1 MFGGVL
7 SVPVN
12 NPHSRKTGSKPIIT
26 NLGENYS
33 KSASM
38 LLGTMA
44 KLRSPVFLKS
54 VKVALYIGGLYVCG
68 KIGWESVMKMGIDT
82 RELFFYETF
91 LYYNPLLLITMMVWL
106 WGVNLWV
113 FSRSGVDYAAIFY
126 LGPDH
131 LSHKEIWKIVLY
143 FSAVIILIIPFDIFY
158 MPSRYYLLWTF
169 WRILF
174 PVQTVTFSDFFLADI
189 LTSMSKV
196 LSDLERSVC
205 RMVHRQVA
213 TVAWFEADSVCGS
226 HSAVIPLV
234 LVLPYLFRLFQC
246 IRQYKDSKDIA
257 NIWNAGKYL
266 TAVPVIFLSA
276 LKYFINADTWTYS
289 IQPAWILFGLANTF
303 FSFFWDVL
311 RDWDLSVFT
320 RIFKFTRPNICS
332 HLLYGRRWVY
342 VWVIGSNLVLRWTW
356 TYKLSA
362 HLRNNYI
369 TVFIITA
376 LEIYRRFQWAFFR
389 IENVWNKINKPK
401 RTSHQSNPVSLQNV
415 DILPNI
421 KEKMAS
427 REMQIII
434 SVLATTLIGLA
445 VATDHTIGG
454 PSGWTVGANLRT
466 WAAGQTFAVG
476 DNLVFAYPS
485 AFHDVVEVTKPEFE
499 SCQAVKPLITFAN
512 GNSIVPLTT
521 PGKRYFICGM
531 PGHCTQGM
539 KLEVNVIPTVN
550 AASTAPLPNAVP
562 SLNAPSPSSVL
573 PVQPLLPLNPVVPV
587 LSPSSSSS
595 SSSTPLPSSSLPLI
609 PAQSPA
615 LSPAAAAGTSLPL
628 FPGSP
633 VSSSSTTTKTVG
645 SFPSSATGTTTADL
659 SGAETP
665 PVDSSSSSS
674 SATKSL
680 VLGFGFMLAMMLH
693 LF

>member
-1 MFGGVL
+1 MFGGVF

-12 NPHSRKTGSKPIIT
+12 NPHLRKSGSRLIIT
-26 NLGENYS
+26 NLGENDLKNS
-33 KSASM
+33 SM
-38 LLGTMA
+38 QLGTIA
-44 KLRSPVFLKS
+44 KLRSPLVLS
-54 VKVALYIGGLYVCG
+54 TLKVALYVGGLYVCG
-68 KIGWESVMKMGIDT
+68 KIGWESVMKMGLDT

-113 FSRSGVDYAAIFY
+113 FSRTGVDYAAIFY

-131 LSHKEIWKIVLY
+131 LSHKEIWKCARWMTTIILTSMTAYLYLYSHGDVSLAASQPIVLY
-143 FSAVIILIIPFDIFY
+143 LSAVIILFIPFDIFY
-158 MPSRYYLLWTF
+158 MSSRYYLLWTF

-189 LTSMSKV
+189 LTSLSKV

-276 LKYFINADTWTYS
+276 LKYFIDADTWTYS
-289 IQPAWILFGLANTF
+289 IQPAWILSGLANTF

-320 RIFKFTRPNICS
+320 RIFKFTKPNVCS

-342 VWVIGSNLVLRWTW
+342 VWVIGSNLILRWTW

-369 TVFIITA
+369 TVFIITL

-389 IENVWNKINKPK
+389 IENVWYKINNSK
-401 RTSHQSNPVSLQNV
+401 RTTSHQTNPVSIQN
-415 DILPNI
+415 DNI
-421 KEKMAS
+421 SEQEK
-427 REMQIII
+427 
-434 SVLATTLIGLA
+434 
-445 VATDHTIGG
+445 
-454 PSGWTVGANLRT
+454 
-466 WAAGQTFAVG
+466 
-476 DNLVFAYPS
+476 
-485 AFHDVVEVTKPEFE
+485 
-499 SCQAVKPLITFAN
+499 
-512 GNSIVPLTT
+512 
-521 PGKRYFICGM
+521 
-531 PGHCTQGM
+531 
-539 KLEVNVIPTVN
+539 
-550 AASTAPLPNAVP
+550 
-562 SLNAPSPSSVL
+562 
-573 PVQPLLPLNPVVPV
+573 LLPH
-587 LSPSSSSS
+587 SH
-595 SSSTPLPSSSLPLI
+595 SLR
-609 PAQSPA
+609 
-615 LSPAAAAGTSLPL
+615 
-628 FPGSP
+628 
-633 VSSSSTTTKTVG
+633 V
-645 SFPSSATGTTTADL
+645 
-659 SGAETP
+659 
-665 PVDSSSSSS
+665 
-674 SATKSL
+674 
-680 VLGFGFMLAMMLH
+680 
-693 LF
+693 

>member
-12 NPHSRKTGSKPIIT
+12 NHHLRKSGNRLITT
-26 NLGENYS
+26 NLGENDS

-38 LLGTMA
+38 LLGSIA
-44 KLRSPVFLKS
+44 KLRSPLLLKTL
-54 VKVALYIGGLYVCG
+54 KVALYIGGLYVCG
-68 KIGWESVMKMGIDT
+68 KVGWESVMRMGIGT

-113 FSRSGVDYAAIFY
+113 FARSGVDYAAIFY

-131 LSHKEIWKIVLY
+131 LTHKEIWKCARWMTTIILTSMTAYLYLYSHGDVSLAASQPVVLY
-143 FSAVIILIIPFDIFY
+143 FSAVLILIIPFNIFY

-226 HSAVIPLV
+226 HSAAIPLV

-246 IRQYKDSKDIA
+246 IRQYKDSKEVA
-257 NIWNAGKYL
+257 NIWNAGKYM

-276 LKYFINADTWTYS
+276 LKYYIDPDTWTYS
-289 IQPAWILFGLANTF
+289 IQPAWILAGLANTF
-303 FSFFWDVL
+303 FSFFWDIL

-342 VWVIGSNLVLRWTW
+342 IWVIGSNLVLRWTW

-369 TVFIITA
+369 TVFIITL

-389 IENVWNKINKPK
+389 IENVWNKINNPK
-401 RTSHQSNPVSLQNV
+401 RTSSSSHQSNPQPLQN
-415 DILPNI
+415 
-421 KEKMAS
+421 
-427 REMQIII
+427 
-434 SVLATTLIGLA
+434 
-445 VATDHTIGG
+445 
-454 PSGWTVGANLRT
+454 
-466 WAAGQTFAVG
+466 
-476 DNLVFAYPS
+476 
-485 AFHDVVEVTKPEFE
+485 DVVSEREK
-499 SCQAVKPLITFAN
+499 LIAY
-512 GNSIVPLTT
+512 S
-521 PGKRYFICGM
+521 
-531 PGHCTQGM
+531 H
-539 KLEVNVIPTVN
+539 
-550 AASTAPLPNAVP
+550 
-562 SLNAPSPSSVL
+562 SLGV
-573 PVQPLLPLNPVVPV
+573 
-587 LSPSSSSS
+587 
-595 SSSTPLPSSSLPLI
+595 
-609 PAQSPA
+609 
-615 LSPAAAAGTSLPL
+615 
-628 FPGSP
+628 
-633 VSSSSTTTKTVG
+633 
-645 SFPSSATGTTTADL
+645 
-659 SGAETP
+659 
-665 PVDSSSSSS
+665 
-674 SATKSL
+674 
-680 VLGFGFMLAMMLH
+680 
-693 LF
+693 

>member
-1 MFGGVL
+1 MFGGVF

-12 NPHSRKTGSKPIIT
+12 NPHLRKSGSRLIIA
-26 NLGENYS
+26 NLGENDLKNS
-33 KSASM
+33 SM
-38 LLGTMA
+38 QLGTIA
-44 KLRSPVFLKS
+44 KLRSPLLLS
-54 VKVALYIGGLYVCG
+54 SL
-68 KIGWESVMKMGIDT
+68 KIGWESVMKMGQDT

-113 FSRSGVDYAAIFY
+113 FSRTGVDYAAIFY

-131 LSHKEIWKIVLY
+131 LSHKEIWKCARWMTTIILTSMTAYLYLYSHGDVSLAASQPIVLY
-143 FSAVIILIIPFDIFY
+143 LSAVIILIIPFDIFY
-158 MPSRYYLLWTF
+158 MSSRYYLLWTF

-174 PVQTVTFSDFFLADI
+174 PVQTVSFSDFFLADI
-189 LTSMSKV
+189 LTSLSKV

-276 LKYFINADTWTYS
+276 LKYFIDQDTWTYS
-289 IQPAWILFGLANTF
+289 IQPAWILSGLANTF

-320 RIFKFTRPNICS
+320 RIFKFTKPNLCS

-369 TVFIITA
+369 TVFIITL

-389 IENVWNKINKPK
+389 IENVWYKINNPK
-401 RTSHQSNPVSLQNV
+401 RTTSHQTNPVSLQN
-415 DILPNI
+415 DNGGEQ
-421 KEKMAS
+421 EKL
-427 REMQIII
+427 
-434 SVLATTLIGLA
+434 LA
-445 VATDHTIGG
+445 H
-454 PSGWTVGANLRT
+454 S
-466 WAAGQTFAVG
+466 
-476 DNLVFAYPS
+476 
-485 AFHDVVEVTKPEFE
+485 H
-499 SCQAVKPLITFAN
+499 
-512 GNSIVPLTT
+512 
-521 PGKRYFICGM
+521 
-531 PGHCTQGM
+531 
-539 KLEVNVIPTVN
+539 
-550 AASTAPLPNAVP
+550 
-562 SLNAPSPSSVL
+562 SLGV
-573 PVQPLLPLNPVVPV
+573 
-587 LSPSSSSS
+587 
-595 SSSTPLPSSSLPLI
+595 
-609 PAQSPA
+609 
-615 LSPAAAAGTSLPL
+615 
-628 FPGSP
+628 
-633 VSSSSTTTKTVG
+633 
-645 SFPSSATGTTTADL
+645 
-659 SGAETP
+659 
-665 PVDSSSSSS
+665 
-674 SATKSL
+674 
-680 VLGFGFMLAMMLH
+680 
-693 LF
+693 

>member
-1 MFGGVL
+1 MFGGVF

-12 NPHSRKTGSKPIIT
+12 NPHLRKSGSRLIIA
-26 NLGENYS
+26 NLEGENDLKNS
-33 KSASM
+33 SM
-38 LLGTMA
+38 QLGTIA
-44 KLRSPVFLKS
+44 KLRSPLLLS
-54 VKVALYIGGLYVCG
+54 SLKVALYVGGLYVCG
-68 KIGWESVMKMGIDT
+68 KIGWESVMKMGLDT

-113 FSRSGVDYAAIFY
+113 FSRTGVDYAAIFY

-131 LSHKEIWKIVLY
+131 LSHKEIWKCARWMTTIILTSMTAYLYLYSHGDVSLAASQPIVLY
-143 FSAVIILIIPFDIFY
+143 LSAVIILIIPFDIFY
-158 MPSRYYLLWTF
+158 MSSRYYLLWTF

-174 PVQTVTFSDFFLADI
+174 PVQTVSFSDFFLADI
-189 LTSMSKV
+189 LTSLSKV

-276 LKYFINADTWTYS
+276 LKYFIDQDTWTYS
-289 IQPAWILFGLANTF
+289 IQPAWILSGLANTF

-320 RIFKFTRPNICS
+320 RIFKFTKPNLCS

-369 TVFIITA
+369 TVFIITL

-389 IENVWNKINKPK
+389 IENVWYKINNPK
-401 RTSHQSNPVSLQNV
+401 RTTSHQTNPVSLQN
-415 DILPNI
+415 DNGGEQ
-421 KEKMAS
+421 EKL
-427 REMQIII
+427 
-434 SVLATTLIGLA
+434 LA
-445 VATDHTIGG
+445 H
-454 PSGWTVGANLRT
+454 S
-466 WAAGQTFAVG
+466 
-476 DNLVFAYPS
+476 
-485 AFHDVVEVTKPEFE
+485 H
-499 SCQAVKPLITFAN
+499 
-512 GNSIVPLTT
+512 
-521 PGKRYFICGM
+521 
-531 PGHCTQGM
+531 
-539 KLEVNVIPTVN
+539 
-550 AASTAPLPNAVP
+550 
-562 SLNAPSPSSVL
+562 SLGV
-573 PVQPLLPLNPVVPV
+573 
-587 LSPSSSSS
+587 
-595 SSSTPLPSSSLPLI
+595 
-609 PAQSPA
+609 
-615 LSPAAAAGTSLPL
+615 
-628 FPGSP
+628 
-633 VSSSSTTTKTVG
+633 
-645 SFPSSATGTTTADL
+645 
-659 SGAETP
+659 
-665 PVDSSSSSS
+665 
-674 SATKSL
+674 
-680 VLGFGFMLAMMLH
+680 
-693 LF
+693 

>member
-1 MFGGVL
+1 MFGGVF

-12 NPHSRKTGSKPIIT
+12 NPHLRKSGR
-26 NLGENYS
+26 ENDLKNS
-33 KSASM
+33 SM
-38 LLGTMA
+38 QLGTIA
-44 KLRSPVFLKS
+44 KLRSPLLLS
-54 VKVALYIGGLYVCG
+54 SLKVALYVGGLYVCG
-68 KIGWESVMKMGIDT
+68 KIGWESVMKMGQDT

-113 FSRSGVDYAAIFY
+113 FSRTGVDYAAIFY

-131 LSHKEIWKIVLY
+131 LSHKEIWKCARWMTTIILTSMTAYLYLYSHGDVSLAASQPIVLY
-143 FSAVIILIIPFDIFY
+143 LSAVIILIIPFDIFY
-158 MPSRYYLLWTF
+158 MSSRYYLLWTF

-174 PVQTVTFSDFFLADI
+174 PVQTVSFSDFFLADI
-189 LTSMSKV
+189 LTSLSKVTQTFYNIYDVLNPVSEQDKVYAQV

-276 LKYFINADTWTYS
+276 LKYFIDQDTWTYS
-289 IQPAWILFGLANTF
+289 IQPAWILSGLANTF

-320 RIFKFTRPNICS
+320 RIFKFTKPNLCS

-369 TVFIITA
+369 TVFIITL

-389 IENVWNKINKPK
+389 IENVWYKINNPK
-401 RTSHQSNPVSLQNV
+401 RTTSHQTNPVSLQN
-415 DILPNI
+415 DNGGEQ
-421 KEKMAS
+421 EKL
-427 REMQIII
+427 
-434 SVLATTLIGLA
+434 LA
-445 VATDHTIGG
+445 H
-454 PSGWTVGANLRT
+454 S
-466 WAAGQTFAVG
+466 
-476 DNLVFAYPS
+476 
-485 AFHDVVEVTKPEFE
+485 H
-499 SCQAVKPLITFAN
+499 
-512 GNSIVPLTT
+512 
-521 PGKRYFICGM
+521 
-531 PGHCTQGM
+531 
-539 KLEVNVIPTVN
+539 
-550 AASTAPLPNAVP
+550 
-562 SLNAPSPSSVL
+562 SLGV
-573 PVQPLLPLNPVVPV
+573 
-587 LSPSSSSS
+587 
-595 SSSTPLPSSSLPLI
+595 
-609 PAQSPA
+609 
-615 LSPAAAAGTSLPL
+615 
-628 FPGSP
+628 
-633 VSSSSTTTKTVG
+633 
-645 SFPSSATGTTTADL
+645 
-659 SGAETP
+659 
-665 PVDSSSSSS
+665 
-674 SATKSL
+674 
-680 VLGFGFMLAMMLH
+680 
-693 LF
+693 

>member
-12 NPHSRKTGSKPIIT
+12 NPHLRKSGSRVIIA
-26 NLGENYS
+26 NLENDL
-33 KSASM
+33 KSGASM
-38 LLGTMA
+38 LLGTFA
-44 KLRSPVFLKS
+44 KLRSPVFLRS
-54 VKVALYIGGLYVCG
+54 LKVALYIAGLYVCG

-91 LYYNPLLLITMMVWL
+91 LYYNPLLLITVMVWL

-131 LSHKEIWKIVLY
+131 LSHKEIWKCARWMTTIILTSMTAYLYLYSHGDVSLAAFQPVVLY
-143 FSAVIILIIPFDIFY
+143 FSAVIILIIPFNIFY

-213 TVAWFEADSVCGS
+213 TIAWFEADSVCGS
-226 HSAVIPLV
+226 HSAAIPLV

-276 LKYFINADTWTYS
+276 LKYFIDADTWTYS

-320 RIFKFTRPNICS
+320 RIFKFTRPNLCS

-362 HLRNNYI
+362 HLRHNYI
-369 TVFIITA
+369 TVFIITL

-389 IENVWNKINKPK
+389 IENVWHKINNPK
-401 RTSHQSNPVSLQNV
+401 RTSHQSNPIS
-415 DILPNI
+415 LPNDNSSDQ
-421 KEKMAS
+421 EK
-427 REMQIII
+427 
-434 SVLATTLIGLA
+434 
-445 VATDHTIGG
+445 
-454 PSGWTVGANLRT
+454 
-466 WAAGQTFAVG
+466 
-476 DNLVFAYPS
+476 
-485 AFHDVVEVTKPEFE
+485 
-499 SCQAVKPLITFAN
+499 
-512 GNSIVPLTT
+512 
-521 PGKRYFICGM
+521 
-531 PGHCTQGM
+531 
-539 KLEVNVIPTVN
+539 
-550 AASTAPLPNAVP
+550 
-562 SLNAPSPSSVL
+562 
-573 PVQPLLPLNPVVPV
+573 LL
-587 LSPSSSSS
+587 
-595 SSSTPLPSSSLPLI
+595 
-609 PAQSPA
+609 AQSH
-615 LSPAAAAGTSLPL
+615 SL
-628 FPGSP
+628 G
-633 VSSSSTTTKTVG
+633 V
-645 SFPSSATGTTTADL
+645 
-659 SGAETP
+659 
-665 PVDSSSSSS
+665 
-674 SATKSL
+674 
-680 VLGFGFMLAMMLH
+680 
-693 LF
+693 

>member
-1 MFGGVL
+1 MFGGVF

-12 NPHSRKTGSKPIIT
+12 NPHLRKSGSRLIIA
-26 NLGENYS
+26 NLGENDLKNS
-33 KSASM
+33 SM
-38 LLGTMA
+38 QLGTIA
-44 KLRSPVFLKS
+44 KLRSPLLLS
-54 VKVALYIGGLYVCG
+54 SLKVALYVGGLYVCG
-68 KIGWESVMKMGIDT
+68 KIGWESVMKMGQDT

-113 FSRSGVDYAAIFY
+113 FSRTGVDYAAIFY

-131 LSHKEIWKIVLY
+131 LSHKEIWKCARWMTTIILTSMTAYLYLYSHGDVSLAASQPIVLY
-143 FSAVIILIIPFDIFY
+143 LSAVIILIIPFDIFY
-158 MPSRYYLLWTF
+158 MSSRYYLLWTF

-174 PVQTVTFSDFFLADI
+174 PVQTVSFSDFFLADI
-189 LTSMSKV
+189 LTSLSKV

-276 LKYFINADTWTYS
+276 LKYFIDQDTWTYS
-289 IQPAWILFGLANTF
+289 IQPAWILSGLANTF

-320 RIFKFTRPNICS
+320 RIFKFTKPNLCS

-369 TVFIITA
+369 TVFIITL

-389 IENVWNKINKPK
+389 IENVWYKINNPK
-401 RTSHQSNPVSLQNV
+401 RTTSHQTNPVSLQN
-415 DILPNI
+415 DNGGEQ
-421 KEKMAS
+421 EKL
-427 REMQIII
+427 
-434 SVLATTLIGLA
+434 LA
-445 VATDHTIGG
+445 H
-454 PSGWTVGANLRT
+454 S
-466 WAAGQTFAVG
+466 
-476 DNLVFAYPS
+476 
-485 AFHDVVEVTKPEFE
+485 H
-499 SCQAVKPLITFAN
+499 
-512 GNSIVPLTT
+512 
-521 PGKRYFICGM
+521 
-531 PGHCTQGM
+531 
-539 KLEVNVIPTVN
+539 
-550 AASTAPLPNAVP
+550 
-562 SLNAPSPSSVL
+562 SLGV
-573 PVQPLLPLNPVVPV
+573 
-587 LSPSSSSS
+587 
-595 SSSTPLPSSSLPLI
+595 
-609 PAQSPA
+609 
-615 LSPAAAAGTSLPL
+615 
-628 FPGSP
+628 
-633 VSSSSTTTKTVG
+633 
-645 SFPSSATGTTTADL
+645 
-659 SGAETP
+659 
-665 PVDSSSSSS
+665 
-674 SATKSL
+674 
-680 VLGFGFMLAMMLH
+680 
-693 LF
+693 

>member
-12 NPHSRKTGSKPIIT
+12 NPHLRKSGSKLVIT
-26 NLGENYS
+26 NLGENDL

-38 LLGTMA
+38 FLSTIA
-44 KLRSPVFLKS
+44 KLRTPVFLQS
-54 VKVALYIGGLYVCG
+54 LKVAIYIGGLYVCG

-131 LSHKEIWKIVLY
+131 LSHKEIWKCARWMTTIILTSMTAYLYLYSHGDVSLAASQPVVLY

-158 MPSRYYLLWTF
+158 MSSRYYLLWTI

-226 HSAVIPLV
+226 HSAAIPLV

-246 IRQYKDSKDIA
+246 IRQYKDSKDVA

-276 LKYFINADTWTYS
+276 LKYFINQDTWTYS

-320 RIFKFTRPNICS
+320 RIFKFTKPNLCS
-332 HLLYGRRWVY
+332 HLLCGRRWVY

-389 IENVWNKINKPK
+389 IENVWNKINNPK
-401 RTSHQSNPVSLQNV
+401 RTTHQSNPLSLQN
-415 DILPNI
+415 DNNSEQ
-421 KEKMAS
+421 EK
-427 REMQIII
+427 
-434 SVLATTLIGLA
+434 LL
-445 VATDHTIGG
+445 
-454 PSGWTVGANLRT
+454 
-466 WAAGQTFAVG
+466 
-476 DNLVFAYPS
+476 
-485 AFHDVVEVTKPEFE
+485 
-499 SCQAVKPLITFAN
+499 
-512 GNSIVPLTT
+512 
-521 PGKRYFICGM
+521 
-531 PGHCTQGM
+531 GH
-539 KLEVNVIPTVN
+539 
-550 AASTAPLPNAVP
+550 SH
-562 SLNAPSPSSVL
+562 SLGV
-573 PVQPLLPLNPVVPV
+573 
-587 LSPSSSSS
+587 
-595 SSSTPLPSSSLPLI
+595 
-609 PAQSPA
+609 
-615 LSPAAAAGTSLPL
+615 
-628 FPGSP
+628 
-633 VSSSSTTTKTVG
+633 
-645 SFPSSATGTTTADL
+645 
-659 SGAETP
+659 
-665 PVDSSSSSS
+665 
-674 SATKSL
+674 
-680 VLGFGFMLAMMLH
+680 
-693 LF
+693 

>member
-1 MFGGVL
+1 MFGGVF

-12 NPHSRKTGSKPIIT
+12 NPHLRKSGSRLIIA
-26 NLGENYS
+26 NLEGENDLKNS
-33 KSASM
+33 SM
-38 LLGTMA
+38 QLGTIA
-44 KLRSPVFLKS
+44 KLRSPLLLS
-54 VKVALYIGGLYVCG
+54 SLKVALYVGGLYVCG
-68 KIGWESVMKMGIDT
+68 KIGWESVMKMGLDT

-91 LYYNPLLLITMMVWL
+91 LYYNPLLLITMMIWL

-113 FSRSGVDYAAIFY
+113 FSRTGVDYAAIFY

-143 FSAVIILIIPFDIFY
+143 LSAVIILFIPFDIFY
-158 MPSRYYLLWTF
+158 MSSRYYLLWTF

-174 PVQTVTFSDFFLADI
+174 PVQTVSFSDFFLADI
-189 LTSMSKV
+189 LTSLSKV

-276 LKYFINADTWTYS
+276 LKYFIDQDTWTYS
-289 IQPAWILFGLANTF
+289 IQPAWILSGLANTF

-320 RIFKFTRPNICS
+320 RIFKFTKPNLCS

-369 TVFIITA
+369 TVFIITL

-389 IENVWNKINKPK
+389 IENVWYKINNPK
-401 RTSHQSNPVSLQNV
+401 RTTSHQTNPVSLQN
-415 DILPNI
+415 DNGGEQ
-421 KEKMAS
+421 EKL
-427 REMQIII
+427 
-434 SVLATTLIGLA
+434 LA
-445 VATDHTIGG
+445 H
-454 PSGWTVGANLRT
+454 S
-466 WAAGQTFAVG
+466 
-476 DNLVFAYPS
+476 
-485 AFHDVVEVTKPEFE
+485 H
-499 SCQAVKPLITFAN
+499 
-512 GNSIVPLTT
+512 
-521 PGKRYFICGM
+521 
-531 PGHCTQGM
+531 
-539 KLEVNVIPTVN
+539 
-550 AASTAPLPNAVP
+550 
-562 SLNAPSPSSVL
+562 SLGV
-573 PVQPLLPLNPVVPV
+573 
-587 LSPSSSSS
+587 
-595 SSSTPLPSSSLPLI
+595 
-609 PAQSPA
+609 
-615 LSPAAAAGTSLPL
+615 
-628 FPGSP
+628 
-633 VSSSSTTTKTVG
+633 
-645 SFPSSATGTTTADL
+645 
-659 SGAETP
+659 
-665 PVDSSSSSS
+665 
-674 SATKSL
+674 
-680 VLGFGFMLAMMLH
+680 
-693 LF
+693 

>member
-7 SVPVN
+7 SMPVN
-12 NPHSRKTGSKPIIT
+12 SPHLRKSGSRHIVT
-26 NLGENYS
+26 NLGDNDL
-33 KSASM
+33 KTASM
-38 LLGTMA
+38 LLSTYA
-44 KLRSPVFLKS
+44 KLQTPIFLRSL
-54 VKVALYIGGLYVCG
+54 KVALYIGGLYVCG
-68 KIGWESVMKMGIDT
+68 KIGFESVMKMGVDT

-91 LYYNPLLLITMMVWL
+91 LYYNPLLLITLMVWL

-131 LSHKEIWKIVLY
+131 LSHKEIWKCARWMTTIILTSMTAYLYLYSHGDVKLAASQPVALY

-174 PVQTVTFSDFFLADI
+174 PVQAVTFSDFFLADI

-226 HSAVIPLV
+226 HSAAIPLV

-257 NIWNAGKYL
+257 NIYNAGKYL

-276 LKYFINADTWTYS
+276 LKYYIDPDTWTYS
-289 IQPAWILFGLANTF
+289 IQPAWILAGLANTF
-303 FSFFWDVL
+303 FSFFWDIL

-320 RIFKFTRPNICS
+320 RIFKFSRPNLFS
-332 HLLYGRRWVY
+332 HLLYGRRWVH

-389 IENVWNKINKPK
+389 IENVWYKINNPK
-401 RTSHQSNPVSLQNV
+401 HTSHQSNPLSLQN
-415 DILPNI
+415 DIDSEH
-421 KEKMAS
+421 EKL
-427 REMQIII
+427 
-434 SVLATTLIGLA
+434 LA
-445 VATDHTIGG
+445 H
-454 PSGWTVGANLRT
+454 SH
-466 WAAGQTFAVG
+466 
-476 DNLVFAYPS
+476 S
-485 AFHDVVEVTKPEFE
+485 
-499 SCQAVKPLITFAN
+499 
-512 GNSIVPLTT
+512 
-521 PGKRYFICGM
+521 PG
-531 PGHCTQGM
+531 
-539 KLEVNVIPTVN
+539 V
-550 AASTAPLPNAVP
+550 
-562 SLNAPSPSSVL
+562 
-573 PVQPLLPLNPVVPV
+573 
-587 LSPSSSSS
+587 
-595 SSSTPLPSSSLPLI
+595 
-609 PAQSPA
+609 
-615 LSPAAAAGTSLPL
+615 
-628 FPGSP
+628 
-633 VSSSSTTTKTVG
+633 
-645 SFPSSATGTTTADL
+645 
-659 SGAETP
+659 
-665 PVDSSSSSS
+665 
-674 SATKSL
+674 
-680 VLGFGFMLAMMLH
+680 
-693 LF
+693 

>member
-1 MFGGVL
+1 MFGGVF

-12 NPHSRKTGSKPIIT
+12 NPHLRKSGR
-26 NLGENYS
+26 ENDLKNS
-33 KSASM
+33 SM
-38 LLGTMA
+38 QLGTIA
-44 KLRSPVFLKS
+44 KLRSPLLLS
-54 VKVALYIGGLYVCG
+54 SLKVALYVGGLYVCG
-68 KIGWESVMKMGIDT
+68 KIGWESVMKMGLDT

-113 FSRSGVDYAAIFY
+113 FSRTGVDYAAIFY

-131 LSHKEIWKIVLY
+131 LSHKEIWKCARWMTTIILTSMTAYLYLYSHGDVSLAASQPIVLY
-143 FSAVIILIIPFDIFY
+143 LSAVIILIIPFDIFY
-158 MPSRYYLLWTF
+158 MSSRYYLLWTF

-174 PVQTVTFSDFFLADI
+174 PVQTVSFSDFFLADI
-189 LTSMSKV
+189 LTSLSKV

-276 LKYFINADTWTYS
+276 LKYFIDQDTWTYS
-289 IQPAWILFGLANTF
+289 IQPAWILSGLANTF

-320 RIFKFTRPNICS
+320 RIFKFTKPNLCS

-369 TVFIITA
+369 TVFIITL

-389 IENVWNKINKPK
+389 IENVWYKINNPK
-401 RTSHQSNPVSLQNV
+401 RTTSHQTNPVSLQN
-415 DILPNI
+415 DNGGEQ
-421 KEKMAS
+421 EKL
-427 REMQIII
+427 
-434 SVLATTLIGLA
+434 LA
-445 VATDHTIGG
+445 H
-454 PSGWTVGANLRT
+454 S
-466 WAAGQTFAVG
+466 
-476 DNLVFAYPS
+476 
-485 AFHDVVEVTKPEFE
+485 H
-499 SCQAVKPLITFAN
+499 
-512 GNSIVPLTT
+512 
-521 PGKRYFICGM
+521 
-531 PGHCTQGM
+531 
-539 KLEVNVIPTVN
+539 
-550 AASTAPLPNAVP
+550 
-562 SLNAPSPSSVL
+562 SLGV
-573 PVQPLLPLNPVVPV
+573 
-587 LSPSSSSS
+587 
-595 SSSTPLPSSSLPLI
+595 
-609 PAQSPA
+609 
-615 LSPAAAAGTSLPL
+615 
-628 FPGSP
+628 
-633 VSSSSTTTKTVG
+633 
-645 SFPSSATGTTTADL
+645 
-659 SGAETP
+659 
-665 PVDSSSSSS
+665 
-674 SATKSL
+674 
-680 VLGFGFMLAMMLH
+680 
-693 LF
+693 

>member
-1 MFGGVL
+1 MFGGVF

-12 NPHSRKTGSKPIIT
+12 NPHLRKSGSRVIIT
-26 NLGENYS
+26 NLGENDLKNS
-33 KSASM
+33 SM
-38 LLGTMA
+38 QLGTIA
-44 KLRSPVFLKS
+44 KLRSPLVLS
-54 VKVALYIGGLYVCG
+54 SLKVALYVGGLYVCG
-68 KIGWESVMKMGIDT
+68 KIGWESVMKMGLDT

-113 FSRSGVDYAAIFY
+113 FSRTGVDYAAIFY

-131 LSHKEIWKIVLY
+131 LSHKEIWKCARWMTTIILTSMTAYLYLYSHGDVSLAASQPIVLY
-143 FSAVIILIIPFDIFY
+143 LAAVIILFIPVDIFY
-158 MPSRYYLLWTF
+158 MSSRYYLLWTF

-189 LTSMSKV
+189 LTSLSKV

-276 LKYFINADTWTYS
+276 LKYFIDQDTWTYS
-289 IQPAWILFGLANTF
+289 IQPAWILSGLANTF

-320 RIFKFTRPNICS
+320 RIFKFTKPNLCS

-369 TVFIITA
+369 TVFIITL

-389 IENVWNKINKPK
+389 IENVWYKINNPK
-401 RTSHQSNPVSLQNV
+401 RTTSHQANPVSLQSDNGGEQ
-415 DILPNI
+415 
-421 KEKMAS
+421 EKL
-427 REMQIII
+427 
-434 SVLATTLIGLA
+434 LA
-445 VATDHTIGG
+445 H
-454 PSGWTVGANLRT
+454 S
-466 WAAGQTFAVG
+466 Q
-476 DNLVFAYPS
+476 
-485 AFHDVVEVTKPEFE
+485 
-499 SCQAVKPLITFAN
+499 
-512 GNSIVPLTT
+512 
-521 PGKRYFICGM
+521 
-531 PGHCTQGM
+531 
-539 KLEVNVIPTVN
+539 
-550 AASTAPLPNAVP
+550 
-562 SLNAPSPSSVL
+562 SLGV
-573 PVQPLLPLNPVVPV
+573 
-587 LSPSSSSS
+587 
-595 SSSTPLPSSSLPLI
+595 
-609 PAQSPA
+609 
-615 LSPAAAAGTSLPL
+615 
-628 FPGSP
+628 
-633 VSSSSTTTKTVG
+633 
-645 SFPSSATGTTTADL
+645 
-659 SGAETP
+659 
-665 PVDSSSSSS
+665 
-674 SATKSL
+674 
-680 VLGFGFMLAMMLH
+680 
-693 LF
+693 